1 MSEFM
6 YEKVRHVTIMGFP
19 WEDWSQNFGLA
30 DRGGI
35 EEATNDLGG
44 SKYE

>member
-1 MSEFM
+1 M
-6 YEKVRHVTIMGFP
+6 YEKVGRVTIMGFP

-30 DRGGI
+30 DQEGM
-35 EEATNDLGG
+35 EEVTEEVTDDLGG

>member
-6 YEKVRHVTIMGFP
+6 YEKVGRVTIMGFP
-19 WEDWSQNFGLA
+19 WEDWSQNFGRE
-30 DRGGI
+30 DWGGI
-35 EEATNDLGG
+35 EEATDYLGG